1 MEDADL
7 IVFCTIY
14 PARLLEEGDLEAA
27 EEQKQRIEQLQRDR
41 RRVQEEG
48 GLTHQPKF
56 FR

>member
-1 MEDADL
+1 MLNNQSD
-7 IVFCTIY
+7 
-14 PARLLEEGDLEAA
+14 RLLEEGDLEAA

-48 GLTHQPKF
+48 GLTHQAKF